1 MATVTKAVLKTYFEQ
16 GDIPTQGQYVDLIDS
31 QFGLGEVGVTQI
43 IQGTISAS
51 SAEIEDMT
59 FKKLHL
65 PGNGIESMKVGTTF
79 RVGKT
84 MEISGSLRVYN
95 TSSNATLEVTGDITA
110 SGNMEA
116 AKYHSIGRNLLRYKE
131 NWSASLIGMKDEDTL
146 ITGSTIQLGGKLVN
160 GTSTVNDCHVTASAN
175 ISASG
180 DVYGKNFYGVTSF
193 RLHDAG
199 GTSRN
204 VVANGSD
211 DLRVEVGNVNMTS
224 GVSLIGN
231 VTCSAN
237 VKITDKLHII
247 GSNTSNSGIDLGNGQ
262 MQTFSF
268 AWNNGGTFVT
278 EGRQFK
284 MRWTSFPFIGG
295 EKYHVSDENV
305 IIRNPEVTEDSV
317 ILIQQSTI
325 LNSAGTYVALKPHNV
340 QAEQFV
346 IIPYSMNGI
355 MSQHTA
361 TDGGSAIYNVKIL

>member
-31 QFGLGEVGVTQI
+31 QFGLGEVGITQI

-65 PGNGIESMKVGTTF
+65 PGNGVESMKVGTTF

-110 SGNMEA
+110 SGNIEA
-116 AKYHSIGRNLLRYKE
+116 NKYHSLGNNLLRFKTS
-131 NWSASLIGMKDEDTL
+131 WSASIVGNKAKDTL
-146 ITGSTIQLGGKLVN
+146 ITGSTIQLGGKLID

-204 VVANGSD
+204 VVTNGSD
-211 DLRVEVGNVNMTS
+211 DLRVEVGNTNMTS

-231 VTCSAN
+231 VTCSSN
-237 VKITDKLHII
+237 VEIAQKLNIK
-247 GSNTSNSGIDLGNGQ
+247 GTTTSGIDLANGG
-262 MQTFSF
+262 MVTFSF

-284 MRWTSFPFIGG
+284 IRWDGFPFIGG

-305 IIRNPEVTEDSV
+305 IIRNEEIHQDSV

-325 LNSAGTYVALKPHNV
+325 LNSAGTYVALKPMNV
-340 QAEQFV
+340 QNETFI

>member
-31 QFGLGEVGVTQI
+31 QFGLGEIGTTQI

-51 SAEIEDMT
+51 SAEIEYMS
-59 FKKLHL
+59 FKKLYL
-65 PGNGIESMKVGTTF
+65 PGLGVDDMKVGTTF
-79 RVGKT
+79 IVGQT
-84 MEISGSLRVYN
+84 LEVSGSLNVEEGN
-95 TSSNATLEVTGDITA
+95 ISTNQNITA

-116 AKYHSIGRNLLRYKE
+116 AKYHSIGRNMFRYKSA
-131 NWSASLIGMKDEDTL
+131 WSASILGQKDEDTL

-160 GTSTVNDCHVTASAN
+160 GTSTVSDCHVTASAN

-204 VVANGSD
+204 VVSNGSD

-231 VTCSAN
+231 VTCSSN
-237 VKITDKLHII
+237 VKVANKLHII
-247 GSNTSNSGIDLGNGQ
+247 GGGGSGIDLGNGQ
-262 MQTFSF
+262 MQIFSF
-268 AWNNGGTFVT
+268 TWLNGSTFAT

-284 MRWTSFPFIGG
+284 MRWESLPYIGG
-295 EKYHVSDENV
+295 DKYHVSDENI
-305 IIRNPEVTEDSV
+305 IIRNEEVTEDSV

-325 LNSAGTYVALKPHNV
+325 LNSAGTYVAFKPHNV
-340 QAEQFV
+340 QNEQFV
-346 IIPYSMNGI
+346 LIPYSMNGLNPI
-355 MSQHTA
+355 LNPPTNNGA
-361 TDGGSAIYNVKIL
+361 AIYNVKIL